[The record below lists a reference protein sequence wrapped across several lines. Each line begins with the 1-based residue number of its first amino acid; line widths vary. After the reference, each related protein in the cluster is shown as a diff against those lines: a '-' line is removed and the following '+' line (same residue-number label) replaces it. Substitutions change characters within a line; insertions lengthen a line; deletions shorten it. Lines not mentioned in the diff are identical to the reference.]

1 MKGYAALIV
10 ITLLVVGIAGC
21 VGNGSS
27 GTTTPMKTSPTATS
41 MTATKT
47 STGPV
52 ASPTSI
58 ETTTQPKGKKEVSRS
73 DLLENLN
80 SVWSFTYVS
89 NGTLKMTVSIS
100 TNGTSQTDNVTLRI
114 IERGYVDL
122 RDKRAWINSTA
133 IGSPDGAQT
142 NTSRIIIGE
151 TTYVRGLTG
160 WIKINDT
167 NLAAVVWNYNIVD
180 LARKYLGE
188 KPESTETNG
197 SLVIMEYS
205 VPYYDLTD
213 LAREYFSI
221 SPKTKVEVSNGRL
234 EFYFRN
240 GEIAGGKLSFD
251 VETSVQISDPLLGN
265 ATITQSG
272 HWEQVIT
279 VTGINVKEEV
289 KAPTT

>member
-1 MKGYAALIV
+1 MRGYAALIMV
-10 ITLLVVGIAGC
+10 AIIVVGIAGC
-21 VGNGSS
+21 IGNGSP
-27 GTTTPMKTSPTATS
+27 GTSPTT
-41 MTATKT
+41 TAKSHTT
-47 STGPV
+47 TMSTAPPNES
-52 ASPTSI
+52 ASPTTQTMTQ
-58 ETTTQPKGKKEVSRS
+58 TTTRPEKKGISRS
-73 DLLENLN
+73 ELLENLS

-89 NGTLKMTVSIS
+89 NGTLRMVVGIS

-122 RDKRAWINSTA
+122 KDRRAWINSTA

-142 NTSRIIIGE
+142 NTSRVVIGE
-151 TTYVRGLTG
+151 TTYVRALTG

-167 NLAAVVWNYNIVD
+167 NIATVVWDYNIVS

-188 KPESTETNG
+188 KPESMETNG
-197 SLVIMEYS
+197 SLIVLRYS
-205 VPYYDLTD
+205 VPDYDLTN

-221 SPKTKVEVSNGRL
+221 SPGAKVEVSNGRL

-240 GEIAGGKLSFD
+240 GKIAGGTLSFD
-251 VETSVQISDPLLGN
+251 VETSVRISDPVLGN

-272 HWEQVIT
+272 HWEQVIR
-279 VTGINVKEEV
+279 VTGINVKENV